1 MDQDRR
7 QFLKSGGILLS
18 VAIGGSVLR
27 LTPAAAREAGVPY
40 QVLSA
45 LEVDTLEGL
54 AESIVPG
61 AREAGIAQFIDK
73 QLAADFSDSLLM
85 LKYLGVPEEGYLP
98 FYQGGLASAAAFSQA
113 RYQKPWS
120 QLSATEAS
128 ALTADIAA
136 GTPADWSGP
145 PAGFFFFVI
154 RSDGVDVV
162 YGTEEGFAKIGV
174 PYMPHIAPEQPW

>member
-1 MDQDRR
+1 M
-7 QFLKSGGILLS
+7 
-18 VAIGGSVLR
+18 LR
-27 LTPAAAREAGVPY
+27 LTPVAAREAEVPY
-40 QVLSA
+40 QVLSP

-54 AESIVPG
+54 AEAIVPG
-61 AREAGIAQFIDK
+61 ARNAGVAQFIDK

-85 LKYLGVPEEGYLP
+85 LKYLGVPEEGYIP
-98 FYQGGLASAAAFSQA
+98 FYQAGLASAAALSQA
-113 RYQKPWS
+113 RYEKPWS
-120 QLSATEAS
+120 QLSAAEAS
-128 ALTADIAA
+128 TLTAAIAA
-136 GTPADWSGP
+136 GSPSGWSGP

>member
-1 MDQDRR
+1 MEQDRR
-7 QFLKSGGILLS
+7 QFLRSGGILLS
-18 VAIGGSVLR
+18 VAIGGCVLT
-27 LTPAAAREAGVPY
+27 LTPAAARAADAPY

-54 AESIVPG
+54 AEATVPG

-73 QLAADFSDSLLM
+73 QLAVDFSDSLLM

-98 FYQGGLASAAAFSQA
+98 FYQGGLASAAALAQA

-120 QLSATEAS
+120 QLSESQAAT
-128 ALTADIAA
+128 LTADIA
-136 GTPADWSGP
+136 GGNPEEWSGP

-154 RSDGVDVV
+154 RSDGADVV
-162 YGTEEGFAKIGV
+162 YGTEAGFAKIGM
-174 PYMPHIAPEQPW
+174 PYMSHNPPKQPW